1 MASVGRWGGGALAY
15 RKRMMDS
22 PVYRLN
28 HEEVIKAL
36 EEGIVFAENLNPIE
50 AVPDA
55 RGALSAMVFKREGQV
70 GQAGQ
75 AGQVEDG
82 LITLPARTALVAA
95 GTSPH
100 ITYDNER
107 QCTLTLD
114 AQ

>member
-36 EEGIVFAENLNPIE
+36 EEGVVFAENLNPVE

-55 RGALSAMVFKREGQV
+55 RGALQAMIFRREGQ
-70 GQAGQ
+70 
-75 AGQVEDG
+75 DG
-82 LITLPARTALVAA
+82 TVTLPARTCLVAA
-95 GTSPH
+95 GTSPN
-100 ITYDNER
+100 ITYENACR
-107 QCTLTLD
+107 GPLPLD
-114 AQ
+114 AKKK